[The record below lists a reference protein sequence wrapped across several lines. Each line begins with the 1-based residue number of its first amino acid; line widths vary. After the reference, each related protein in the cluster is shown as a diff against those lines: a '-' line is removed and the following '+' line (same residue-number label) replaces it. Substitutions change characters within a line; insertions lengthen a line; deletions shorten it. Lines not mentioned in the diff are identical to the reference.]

1 MKEFDYELDYKQL
14 DFTDAETRKLYRI
27 GRGEQGVLL
36 VRPYTNDICAH
47 WRFVNES
54 IARKS
59 ADKIYSMFCDY
70 KEQQDF
76 MEWIWQGSFLKWD
89 LLAPVGM
96 QIILVERSTLAMVP
110 YHRSRQPHY
119 TVKSPALQLFSKK

>member
-1 MKEFDYELDYKQL
+1 MKEFDYELDYKTI
-14 DFTDAETRKLYRI
+14 DFTVEENRKLYRI

-36 VRPYTNDICAH
+36 VRPYTNDICSH
-47 WRFVNES
+47 WRFVNEN

-59 ADKIYSMFCDY
+59 ADKIYSCFVTIRSNRTSL
-70 KEQQDF
+70 
-76 MEWIWQGSFLKWD
+76 EWTWLGSFLKWD

-96 QIILVERSTLAMVP
+96 QIILVERSTLEMVP

-119 TVKSPALQLFSKK
+119 TVKSPVLQMFSKK